1 MKFECIFASDTTP
14 RVIASIRMKGGN
26 LYPFGCVVNAN
37 IRPSVS
43 YCGPLSPCGIGY
55 TLAGIGKQTASFVF
69 IQNSNFFRKMPRCEE
84 VCVGTKHSNAPIAR
98 RNGAKSISRVS
109 NPDADQSI
117 ADVLTELTE
126 AFNAEKN
133 AKNKAYLF
141 ILSNGLLDSFA
152 DFCRDY
158 HSCDPHRDCVEYLL
172 SKC

>member
-1 MKFECIFASDTTP
+1 MKFECIFAMNHAKDSNTAKAQEG
-14 RVIASIRMKGGN
+14 I
-26 LYPFGCVVNAN
+26 LYTLDSVVNAN
-37 IRPSVS
+37 IRPSVFLHK
-43 YCGPLSPCGIGY
+43 PLASNVAGCS
-55 TLAGIGKQTASFVF
+55 LAGFRKPTVSFIF
-69 IQNSNFFRKMPRCEE
+69 IHISNFICAMPRNNEI
-84 VCVGTKHSNAPIAR
+84 CVGAKQSTTSTR

-126 AFNAEKN
+126 AFNAEMD

-158 HSCDPHRDCVEYLL
+158 HSCDPHKDCVEYLL

>member
-1 MKFECIFASDTTP
+1 MKFECIFVTATP
-14 RVIASIRMKGGN
+14 RARHNNQKAGAFLS
-26 LYPFGCVVNAN
+26 PFGCVIGAN
-37 IRPSVS
+37 ILPSVS
-43 YCGPLSPCGIGY
+43 FVLDIPASGSDCLDLGGLEEADGFFY
-55 TLAGIGKQTASFVF
+55 TNT
-69 IQNSNFFRKMPRCEE
+69 SNFISTMPRSNE
-84 VCVGTKHSNAPIAR
+84 VCEGAKQSTTSTR